1 MKSSKLHKAISE
13 NILRVVF
20 ILASLLVVVPIL
32 WAVATSFKTSAE
44 YLADPWALPGKL
56 QFDNYVNAFVKANMG
71 DYFLNSIFVT
81 VLSLVILFLLVVPA
95 SYALSRFTFKF
106 SKTINLMFMAG
117 LFISA
122 NYIVVPLFLNLQKI
136 NGLDNHLMLCVV
148 YAATNLPF
156 NIYLLSGFMKGI
168 AYDYEEAAALDGCG
182 YLKTLYL
189 VIVPMC
195 KPGLITVAL
204 FGFMSFWNEYMLAL
218 TLLTTPEKRTLS
230 VGLKNLMEIQKFATD
245 WGAMFAGLV
254 LVMIPT
260 MIFYALV
267 QKKLTEGM
275 GIGGLKG

>member
-1 MKSSKLHKAISE
+1 MKSSRLHKAISE
-13 NILRVVF
+13 NILRFVF
-20 ILASLLVVVPIL
+20 IIVTLLVVVPIL
-32 WAVATSFKTSAE
+32 WAVATSLKTSAE
-44 YLADPWALPGKL
+44 FLTDPWALPEKL
-56 QFDNYVNAFVKANMG
+56 QFQNYVNAFVKAEMG
-71 DYFLNSIFVT
+71 DYFLNSIVIAL
-81 VLSLVILFLLVVPA
+81 LSLLFLFVLVVPA
-95 SYALSRFTFKF
+95 SYALSRFKF
-106 SKTINLMFMAG
+106 HLSGPINLMFMAG

-122 NYIVVPLFLNLQKI
+122 NYIVVPLFLNLRDI
-136 NGLDNHLMLCVV
+136 NALDNRLILCVV

-168 AYDYEEAAALDGCG
+168 EREYEEAAAIDGCG
-182 YLKTLYL
+182 HLQTLYKI
-189 VIVPMC
+189 IVPMC

-204 FGFMSFWNEYMLAL
+204 FGFMSFWNEYLLAL

-254 LVMIPT
+254 IVMIPT

>member
-1 MKSSKLHKAISE
+1 MKSSRLHKAVSE
-13 NILRVVF
+13 NILRLIF
-20 ILASLLVVVPIL
+20 IITSLVVVVPIL
-32 WAVATSFKTSAE
+32 WAVAASFKTAAE
-44 YLADPWALPGKL
+44 YMADPWALPGGL
-56 QFDNYVNAFVKANMG
+56 RFENYVNAFVKAQMG
-71 DYFLNSIFVT
+71 DYFLNSIGIT
-81 VLSLVILFLLVVPA
+81 ILSLVFLFLLVVPA
-95 SYALSRFTFKF
+95 SYALSRFKFKWNRP
-106 SKTINLMFMAG
+106 INLMFMAG

-122 NYIVVPLFLNLQKI
+122 NYIVVPLFLNLQQI
-136 NGLDNHLMLCVV
+136 GGLDNRLMLCVV

-168 AYDYEEAAALDGCG
+168 AADYEEAAALDGCG
-182 YLKTLYL
+182 HLKTLYL

-230 VGLKNLMEIQKFATD
+230 VGLKNLMEVQKFATD

-254 LVMIPT
+254 IVMIPT